1 MRRIVYHKNL
11 FHGIVVSYDSS
22 PTLTD
27 GRVNKDRFFFRVRFP
42 PMHRRDDGYELMTE
56 YKLCKALRENLV
68 PERKSKIDLED
79 KKRFIDE
86 DGCGRSPKPLFA
98 KRTKSSS
105 KIISKAQRKANT
117 KDFFCVNC
125 GSGLPHFAKFCFR
138 CGRDTFYKNA

>member
-79 KKRFIDE
+79 KKKVHR
-86 DGCGRSPKPLFA
+86 
-98 KRTKSSS
+98 
-105 KIISKAQRKANT
+105 
-117 KDFFCVNC
+117 
-125 GSGLPHFAKFCFR
+125 
-138 CGRDTFYKNA
+138 